1 MPARISPRSSR
12 FVCAQC
18 RHALTSTQ
26 RRRFLS
32 TSTTQPEIYDVV
44 TVGGGPAGLAL
55 LAALKSSPV
64 TSHLKTALIETQDLS
79 KLRAWTSPDDKYSNR
94 ASSLT
99 PSSVSFLE
107 STGSWSHVDQS
118 RVQAYDE
125 MQVWD
130 AANDAAL
137 QFDWGAETKRYNAPP
152 RTVATMTENANL
164 TRGLLAR
171 IAELDA
177 ETSLFSNTSVSSITH
192 GADDPEGLD
201 LSTWPVLSLQ
211 ANTPSSSN
219 TPLSSTSSIA
229 ARLLVGADGFN
240 SPVRT
245 FAGISSHGWDYDRHG
260 VVATLTTQPAED
272 SIHATSPDF
281 DLFSDDP
288 LPNRATAYQRF
299 LPALGGPIAVLPL
312 PDNHASLVWSTT
324 PQHASYLKSLAP
336 AAQVAMINAALR
348 LDQTDIAY
356 MLTLNASSAHPHNH
370 QDELSWRLQ
379 HTRLSSARP
388 LPTITSI
395 QEGTLASFPL
405 RFRHASALTA
415 HRTALIGD
423 AAHTVHPLAG
433 QGLNLGLADAAAL
446 ASTIAYAVDHG
457 MDIGDGFAL
466 QRYNAERF
474 GRGLLMAGGVDA
486 LNWMYQVGGG
496 SAEGG
501 MLGALAGRVRGLG
514 MKMVGAVPGLREV
527 IMRQAS

>member
-1 MPARISPRSSR
+1 MPARLSPRSSR
-12 FVCAQC
+12 FVCVQC

-32 TSTTQPEIYDVV
+32 TSSTQPEIYDLV

-55 LAALKSSPV
+55 LAALKSSPL

-107 STGSWSHVDQS
+107 STGSWNHVDQS

-130 AANDAAL
+130 AANDATL
-137 QFDWGAETKRYNAPP
+137 QFDWAAETKRYNAPP

-164 TRGLLAR
+164 TRGLLER
-171 IAELDA
+171 IAEIGA
-177 ETSLFSNTSVSSITH
+177 ETSLFSNTSVSSIIQ
-192 GADDPEGLD
+192 GVDDPEGLD

-211 ANTPSSSN
+211 AKTPSG
-219 TPLSSTSSIA
+219 TPSSIA

-260 VVATLTTQPAED
+260 VVASLTIQPPAEE
-272 SIHATSPDF
+272 TSSQDF

-299 LPALGGPIAVLPL
+299 LPALGGPVAVLPL
-312 PDNHASLVWSTT
+312 PNNHASLVWSTT
-324 PQHASYLKSLAP
+324 PQHASYLKSLPP
-336 AAQVAMINAALR
+336 AAQVAMVNAALR

-356 MLTLNASSAHPHNH
+356 MFTLARSAEADHLH

-379 HTRLSSARP
+379 HTRPPRTGRP
-388 LPTITSI
+388 PPTITSI
-395 QEGTLASFPL
+395 QEGSLASFPL
-405 RFRHASALTA
+405 RMRHASSLTA

-423 AAHTVHPLAG
+423 AAHTIHPLAG

-486 LNWMYQVGGG
+486 LNWMYQVGG
-496 SAEGG
+496 SHQG
-501 MLGALAGRVRGLG
+501 MLSAVVGRVRGLG
-514 MKMVGAVPGLREV
+514 MKMVGKVPGLREG